1 MAFNDSKFLITLFC
15 ITDRTLYVTAI
26 EPSNLGMETAHH
38 LMLVGCSSLDYG
50 GQNEVNPEDSKNL
63 WNCGGSLRERG
74 LQFGATCQ
82 GGEMQVN
89 F

>member
-1 MAFNDSKFLITLFC
+1 
-15 ITDRTLYVTAI
+15 
-26 EPSNLGMETAHH
+26 METAHH